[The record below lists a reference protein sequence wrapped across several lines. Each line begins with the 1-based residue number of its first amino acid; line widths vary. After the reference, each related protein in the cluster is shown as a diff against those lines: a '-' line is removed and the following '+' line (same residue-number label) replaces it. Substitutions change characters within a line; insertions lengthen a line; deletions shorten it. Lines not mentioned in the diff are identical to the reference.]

1 MLTTI
6 GDCAFAILR
15 NVCASSAPVI
25 GALFIGG
32 AATVWAEDCGV
43 RSRRDA
49 RTTPT
54 ARPETRTSRVYTTLV
69 VLRVDIIP
77 PVKLSSHSHTT
88 RDSRARIESGRS
100 RLRRAGQPPC

>member
-6 GDCAFAILR
+6 GDCALAILR
-15 NVCASSAPVI
+15 NVCASRDPVI

-32 AATVWAEDCGV
+32 TVTVWADDCGV
-43 RSRRDA
+43 RSRREA

-54 ARPETRTSRVYTTLV
+54 ARPETRTSRVYTRLV

-77 PVKLSSHSHTT
+77 PVKLSSHHTT
-88 RDSRARIESGRS
+88 RVSRARLESGRS
-100 RLRRAGQPPC
+100 RLRRSAPRPC